1 MKKISLFLVVLAV
14 IGLVFTGAL
23 FAGGQKEQ
31 ASGESGQ
38 AKEQAE
44 EKGDEVPS
52 VALLLP
58 GSISDHGW
66 NYVAHQALMQVKEEL
81 GAEVAFSEKVPA
93 SDYEEVF
100 RGYATQGFD
109 VVMGHGFEF
118 GDAALKVAKNFPD
131 TYFIVTSTNIS
142 QEPNVAS
149 FRINDPQSGFVQG
162 VLAALMTESNVVGT
176 IGGMEI
182 PPIINQQKGFEAGV
196 RYAEEQYLDKEI
208 SVRTAMTGSF
218 HDIAKGKEMARAM
231 IEAGADVLV
240 GDADETNLGIFEAV
254 GEADGVVAMG
264 SSGDQATVAPD
275 VVVTSLV
282 EDFGVAFVVL
292 LQDIMKGEFDARAY
306 ELGLEDGVV
315 SMAPFRKFEDK
326 VSDQTKERVHE
337 VIEKLKSGEINVD
350 KYLEY

>member
-1 MKKISLFLVVLAV
+1 MKRLWVLLAIVAV
-14 IGLVFTGAL
+14 IGLVLSGTA
-23 FAGGQKEQ
+23 FAGGQQE
-31 ASGESGQ
+31 SGGGESG
-38 AKEQAE
+38 EMGE
-44 EKGDEVPS
+44 EPPG

-66 NYVAHQALMQVKEEL
+66 NYVAHQALMQVKEEM
-81 GAEVAFSEKVPA
+81 GSEVAFSEKVPS

-118 GDAALKVAKNFPD
+118 GDAAMKVAQNFPE

-162 VLAALMTESNVVGT
+162 VLAALMSDSKTVGI

-182 PPIINQQKGFEAGV
+182 PPIINQQNGFEAGV
-196 RYAEEQYLDKEI
+196 RYAEEQYLDGEVK
-208 SVRTAMTGSF
+208 VRKAMTGSF
-218 HDIAKGKEMARAM
+218 HDVAKGKEMAKAM

-254 GEADGVVAMG
+254 KETDGVVAIG
-264 SSGDQATVAPD
+264 SSGDQAEAAPD

-282 EDFGVAFVVL
+282 EDFGVAFTVL
-292 LQDIMKGEFDARAY
+292 LGEIQEGKFEAKAH
-306 ELGLEDGVV
+306 EMGLEDGVV
-315 SMAPFRKFEDK
+315 SMAPFRKFEDDI
-326 VSDQTKERVHE
+326 SDQTKDRINT
-337 VIEKLKSGEINVD
+337 VIEKLKTGEINVD